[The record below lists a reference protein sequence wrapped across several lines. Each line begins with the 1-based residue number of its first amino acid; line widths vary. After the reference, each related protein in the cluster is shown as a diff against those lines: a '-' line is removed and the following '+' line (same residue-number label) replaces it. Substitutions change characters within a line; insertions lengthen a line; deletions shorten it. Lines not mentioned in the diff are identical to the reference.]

1 MLPSGLLP
9 SGLLPSGLL
18 LGRAAMPAPEGDPR
32 YRLVARAR
40 PSVDYTDPRVVR
52 LIESLDSVYQD
63 FLR

>member
-1 MLPSGLLP
+1 
-9 SGLLPSGLL
+9 
-18 LGRAAMPAPEGDPR
+18 MPAPEGDPR